1 MARGKRKTKRRGRK
15 RKDKWIQRA
24 IKRPGSLRAWLK
36 RHEKKLRR
44 LTRMKVFN
52 KDGTVNERL
61 IEYLE
66 RHPDVIKKISKS
78 HWKRI
83 WRKVHLAD
91 TLLDL
96 RDKR

>member
-1 MARGKRKTKRRGRK
+1 MSKGKRRKRRKKRRGGK
-15 RKDKWIQRA
+15 NWIQRA

-44 LTRMKVFN
+44 LTGFKVFN